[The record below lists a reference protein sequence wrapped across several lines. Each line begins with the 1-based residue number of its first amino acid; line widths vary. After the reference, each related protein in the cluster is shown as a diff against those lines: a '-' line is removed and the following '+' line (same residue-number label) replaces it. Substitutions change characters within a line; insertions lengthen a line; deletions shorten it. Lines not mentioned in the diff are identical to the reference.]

1 MFDCVVVME
10 VERLHKLLQE
20 DMISISVGSQ
30 LGNNNDS
37 VISCSLLPRHGAAI
51 RDFKSGAELWLLGI
65 SIYDFVM
72 GLLL

>member
-1 MFDCVVVME
+1 MLDCVVVME

-37 VISCSLLPRHGAAI
+37 VISCSLLPRI
-51 RDFKSGAELWLLGI
+51 RDFRSGAERWFLGI